1 MEKKKLYTVLFKK
14 LGLDDLTKNELI
26 EFIEY
31 YDSYVIEC
39 CDEGIVPVCVEEFF
53 YNDYPLLANKIY

>member
-1 MEKKKLYTVLFKK
+1 MKKKRLYTSVVKK
-14 LGLDDLTKNELI
+14 LSLEDLTKEELI

-31 YDSYVIEC
+31 YDAYVIEC

-53 YNDYPLLANKIY
+53 YNDYPIISLKIS